1 MFEITVNHGNLIILI
16 NSIFKFFFYYGSLP
30 PSGNIHDIRV
40 PVPGTSASEFEVNDT
55 GKKKK
60 GEDKNINWN
69 LQVWFTVVQIKRQKI
84 LPQLIDRVGGHNIF
98 IWRVLDIF
106 SEPYYLLVVDYMYR
120 LLKNSKYILDIMN
133 SKHPLGCHL
142 RGGGDST
149 ESHFSSSTDL
159 SWPCS

>member
-1 MFEITVNHGNLIILI
+1 MGN
-16 NSIFKFFFYYGSLP
+16 GSLP

-40 PVPGTSASEFEVNDT
+40 PVPGTSASEFEVKDT

-98 IWRVLDIF
+98 ICRVLNIF

-133 SKHPLGCHL
+133 SKHPLGCYL
-142 RGGGDST
+142 RGGGTVQKVISLHQQI
-149 ESHFSSSTDL
+149 SVGLAAKIL
-159 SWPCS
+159 SCLPVLLLFVIMI